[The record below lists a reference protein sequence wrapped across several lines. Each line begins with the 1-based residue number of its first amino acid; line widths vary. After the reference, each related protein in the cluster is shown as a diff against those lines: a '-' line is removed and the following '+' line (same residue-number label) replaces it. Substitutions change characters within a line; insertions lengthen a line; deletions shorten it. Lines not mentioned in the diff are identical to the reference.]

1 MFGLGFSPWW
11 MDPFVYEWSY
21 HNISLD
27 DPAIGLF
34 GTADITAYVS
44 GWQAD
49 KNTEYWTI
57 MGLVAQALKASD
69 KKVQG
74 PSSVPIDFEYK
85 GQVFHKAGIRRAFE
99 GRAAPEEI
107 RDATRLAFLA
117 GRVRTPVSG
126 PAYAKTWFGIDC
138 NSFAGNYCGISPS
151 TSIAAYA
158 HGYTDAAL
166 KNGATE
172 DVKTSRGLVPVP
184 PVSSPDAIKAGTLLL
199 TFGSADKNGNRWRHI
214 AADVQRLRQHGAVG
228 LLVPTENDD
237 PSSDLEVRFLARR
250 SSSDHRLRRHYDFLL
265 AILVFHRKR
274 LAILGSH
281 HALHISVGHGAVRSC
296 IPRTVPIGDYAALRR
311 QENVYRECL
320 DAAVRLRHA
329 GDADKRVVPDVGER
343 SLDQG

>member
-44 GWQAD
+44 GWQTD

-57 MGLVAQALKASD
+57 LGIVAQTLKASD

-85 GQVFHKAGIRRAFE
+85 GQIFHKASIRRAFE
-99 GRAAPEEI
+99 GRAAPDEI

-158 HGYTDAAL
+158 RGYTDAAL

-172 DVKTSRGLVPVP
+172 DVKTSRGLIPVP

-214 AADVQRLRQHGAVG
+214 AVVQDCTLGGRRGDRLEAQLSIAEWGTKGGSERHTTAGKTVSLDLGYKCPDLPGKTCIAYDG
-228 LLVPTENDD
+228 SD
-237 PSSDLEVRFLARR
+237 PQGSAAKRIFFDGSRFDNFEVRGAHVYNA
-250 SSSDHRLRRHYDFLL
+250 SGQKTYD
-265 AILVFHRKR
+265 
-274 LAILGSH
+274 
-281 HALHISVGHGAVRSC
+281 
-296 IPRTVPIGDYAALRR
+296 T
-311 QENVYRECL
+311 
-320 DAAVRLRHA
+320 
-329 GDADKRVVPDVGER
+329 
-343 SLDQG
+343 